1 MLVNEARTVVD
12 ARRHRLLLLSLNFAL
27 NRLVALLVVLWVR
40 NFGRV
45 WLIVT
50 FNLMLPNR
58 DVIAFSQ
65 NKRPLGVPDLAL
77 IVHGSSRQGRV
88 VARLGTLTLLIRI
101 ARQYH
106 VLVAVRALRH
116 GKSLIVRHLERQMAT
131 CDSLKMLSSSR
142 LPHSILICQGVLCLP
157 SLVML
162 TDKLFLLVLASIFDH
177 L

>member
-12 ARRHRLLLLSLNFAL
+12 ARRHRLHLLSLNFAL
-27 NRLVALLVVLWVR
+27 NRLVALLIVLWVR

-88 VARLGTLTLLIRI
+88 VARLGALALLIRI
-101 ARQYH
+101 AGHYH
-106 VLVAVRALRH
+106 VLLVAVRALRH

-131 CDSLKMLSSSR
+131 CDSLKMLRSSR
-142 LPHSILICQGVLCLP
+142 LPHSILIC
-157 SLVML
+157 
-162 TDKLFLLVLASIFDH
+162 
-177 L
+177 

>member
-77 IVHGSSRQGRV
+77 IVHGSSR
-88 VARLGTLTLLIRI
+88 
-101 ARQYH
+101 
-106 VLVAVRALRH
+106 
-116 GKSLIVRHLERQMAT
+116 
-131 CDSLKMLSSSR
+131 
-142 LPHSILICQGVLCLP
+142 
-157 SLVML
+157 
-162 TDKLFLLVLASIFDH
+162 
-177 L
+177 